1 MIGWYWIDPNLGMI
15 DDAIYVFCNLT
26 AHGES
31 CVFPDVQ
38 TSNLPELPWKKEG
51 QVEQWFSGFSD
62 GFKVGIYLNGVILE
76 EMENVGSR

>member
-1 MIGWYWIDPNLGMI
+1 MI

-51 QVEQWFSGFSD
+51 HVEQWFSGFSD

-76 EMENVGSR
+76 DMENVGSR

>member
-1 MIGWYWIDPNLGMI
+1 MI

-62 GFKVGIYLNGVILE
+62 GFKVGII
-76 EMENVGSR
+76 